1 MIRALHPKTGRC
13 QRVDS
18 DTNKKE
24 GVSKL
29 EKSGSSEVQEFC
41 HYYNDTL
48 LSDTYA
54 FD

>member
-1 MIRALHPKTGRC
+1 MN
-13 QRVDS
+13 S
-18 DTNKKE
+18 WYE

-48 LSDTYA
+48 LSDIYA

>member
-1 MIRALHPKTGRC
+1 MSEDREKIIPHPIRNSM
-13 QRVDS
+13 RVILWGFI
-18 DTNKKE
+18 KIGE
-24 GVSKL
+24 A
-29 EKSGSSEVQEFC
+29 GSSEVQEFC